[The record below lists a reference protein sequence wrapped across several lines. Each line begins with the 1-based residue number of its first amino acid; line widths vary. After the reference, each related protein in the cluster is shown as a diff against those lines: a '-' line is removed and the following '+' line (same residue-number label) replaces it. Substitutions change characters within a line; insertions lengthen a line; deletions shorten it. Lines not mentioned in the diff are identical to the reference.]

1 MQLFMENVYFV
12 AKLVKGQRKF
22 TRVRSKA
29 DLRMDTA
36 TRTTTSKATAK
47 LTSCHPATAIVN
59 PAASQQQPTTTCS
72 SK

>member
-36 TRTTTSKATAK
+36 TRITTATAK
-47 LTSCHPATAIVN
+47 PTSCPPATAIVK
-59 PAASQQQPTTTCS
+59 PTSSQQQPTTTCS